1 MKAPALG
8 GVLLLAGLG
17 AGLVSVPPR
26 LSIES
31 KSQASGAAVRIEEAY
46 GRLPLSFEPNQ
57 GQTDARVRF
66 VSHGPGYALFLTGD
80 GAVLSLH
87 AGGPQRR
94 PRTAGPGLFASG
106 PWAEP
111 GPARPAVTLSLRLV
125 NANPGAQLEPL
136 DELPGKSNY
145 FLGNDPSQWRTNV
158 PNYARV
164 RYRQVYPGI
173 DLVYYGN
180 PAKAR
185 QDPAKAGQLEYDFVV
200 AAGADPK
207 AIRLAVEGADA
218 TEVSAEGDLVLRAGG
233 EEARFRRPVVY
244 QETAGRRREI
254 AGRFVLA
261 TPQPAAARP
270 WSAPRP
276 GEVVARNL
284 SRQSRDPH
292 SAELGFEVGAYDPS
306 LPLVIDPTLAYS
318 TYLGGSGEDFGSGI
332 AVDAAGNAYVTGYT
346 GSTNF
351 PTANPLQGA
360 NRGAPEVSDVFV
372 AKLNAAGSALVYST
386 YLGGSS
392 YDYGSGIAVDAAGNA
407 YVTGYTSSTNFPTAN
422 PLQATNAGGYYDA
435 FVAKLSAAGSALVY
449 STYLGGSA
457 RDYGNGIAVD
467 AAGNAYVTGS
477 TYSTDFPMANPFQT
491 SRGDFDAFVAK
502 LNAAGSALVYSTYL
516 GGSNSDYGNGIAV
529 DAAGNAYV
537 TGQTYSTNF
546 PTANPLQA
554 TNALRGDVFVA
565 KLSANGSA
573 LVYSTYL
580 GGSGTDYG
588 YGIAVDSAGNAYVTG
603 LTTSTNFPTANSFQ
617 ASNAGGTDV
626 FVAKLN
632 AAGSALVYSTYLGG
646 SSSDFGYGIAVDAAG
661 NAYVTGQTYSTNF
674 PTANPL
680 QATNAGNGD
689 EVFVAKVN
697 PAGSALVYSTY
708 LGGSRSDCGD
718 GIAVDS
724 AGNAYVTGTTS
735 STNFPIANAFQSSN
749 PGGYDDPFIAKLSS
763 NPVPTLTSLSPSS
776 AIAGGA
782 GFTLTVNGS
791 NFVPGSVVR
800 WNGSNRATTFVS
812 STQLTAAIPNS
823 DIAAAGS
830 ASVTVFN
837 PSPDGGTSTALNF
850 NITGTGPTP
859 QAPSNG
865 VLNGAGFDSSAA
877 ALSPGMIA
885 SVFGTNL
892 TTAPASGLL
901 PGFVP
906 GTDTLNTIAAG
917 TRVTFDGVPAPLFFL
932 RHDPAT
938 FDQLNIQVPFE
949 LAGKASA
956 QMVVTVNGV
965 ASAPVTVPLLPSA
978 AGLFT
983 VCACGK
989 NAAVVQ
995 NQNFSTNSAS
1005 NPAPKGSVVLLY
1017 ATGLGATQP
1026 AGITGKAAPSA
1037 EPLARSVEIPT
1048 VTIGGAAANVEF
1060 SGLAPFFVGLWQVNV
1075 RIPDAAGS
1083 REVEL
1088 ILRHGGQAA
1097 NKVTLFVQ

>member
-8 GVLLLAGLG
+8 GVLLLAGLA

-26 LSIES
+26 LSIQS

-46 GRLPLSFEPNQ
+46 GRLALSFEPNQ

-87 AGGPQRR
+87 GGGPQRR
-94 PRTAGPGLFASG
+94 PRTAGPGLFAPG

-111 GPARPAVTLSLRLV
+111 GPTRPAVTLSLRLA

-164 RYRQVYPGI
+164 RYREVYPGI

-180 PAKAR
+180 PAT
-185 QDPAKAGQLEYDFVV
+185 AGQLEYDFVV

-254 AGRFVLA
+254 AGNFVLRA
-261 TPQPAAARP
+261 STSP
-270 WSAPRP
+270 SA
-276 GEVVARNL
+276 L
-284 SRQSRDPH
+284 STQHSALCTQH

-306 LPLVIDPTLAYS
+306 LPLVIDPTLVYS
-318 TYLGGSGEDFGSGI
+318 TYLGGSDHDGGDAIAVDAAGNAYVTGTTYSTDFPTVNPLQASKTAERYDVFVAKLNAAGSALVYSTYLGGNWYDDVYGI
-332 AVDAAGNAYVTGYT
+332 AVDAAGNAYVTGHT

-351 PTANPLQGA
+351 PTRNPLQAA
-360 NRGAPEVSDVFV
+360 NRGLDDVFVAKLNATGSALVYSTYLGGSADDGGHGIAVDAAGNAYVAGSTLSTNFPTAGALQAAAAGGTCSWSVCSDAFVAKLNAAGSALVYSTYLGGKGDEYGQGIALDAAGNAYVTGYTSSPNFPTVSPVQATNAGNGDVFV

-386 YLGGSS
+386 YLGGS
-392 YDYGSGIAVDAAGNA
+392 DTDCGNGIAVDAAGSA
-407 YVTGYTSSTNFPTAN
+407 YVTGSTLSTNFPTAGA
-422 PLQATNAGGYYDA
+422 LQAAAAGGTCAWGRVCSDV

-449 STYLGGSA
+449 STYLDDS
-457 RDYGNGIAVD
+457 DED
-467 AAGNAYVTGS
+467 
-477 TYSTDFPMANPFQT
+477 
-491 SRGDFDAFVAK
+491 RG
-502 LNAAGSALVYSTYL
+502 
-516 GGSNSDYGNGIAV
+516 
-529 DAAGNAYV
+529 
-537 TGQTYSTNF
+537 
-546 PTANPLQA
+546 
-554 TNALRGDVFVA
+554 R
-565 KLSANGSA
+565 
-573 LVYSTYL
+573 
-580 GGSGTDYG
+580 
-588 YGIAVDSAGNAYVTG
+588 GIAVDSAGNAYVTG
-603 LTTSTNFPTANSFQ
+603 STYSTHFPTAN
-617 ASNAGGTDV
+617 
-626 FVAKLN
+626 
-632 AAGSALVYSTYLGG
+632 
-646 SSSDFGYGIAVDAAG
+646 
-661 NAYVTGQTYSTNF
+661 
-674 PTANPL
+674 
-680 QATNAGNGD
+680 
-689 EVFVAKVN
+689 
-697 PAGSALVYSTY
+697 
-708 LGGSRSDCGD
+708 
-718 GIAVDS
+718 
-724 AGNAYVTGTTS
+724 
-735 STNFPIANAFQSSN
+735 AFQKSN
-749 PGGYDDPFIAKLSS
+749 RGGCDAFIAKLSS
-763 NPVPTLTSLSPSS
+763 NPVPTLTSLSPAS
-776 AIAGGA
+776 AATGGPA
-782 GFTLTVNGS
+782 FTLTANGT
-791 NFVPGSVVR
+791 NFISGSVVR

-850 NITGTGPTP
+850 NITGAGPTP
-859 QAPSNG
+859 QVPSNG

-877 ALSPGMIA
+877 ALSPGTIA

-892 TTAPASGLL
+892 TTAPTSGLL

-906 GTDTLNTIAAG
+906 GTDTLNTIATG

-956 QMVVTVNGV
+956 QMVVSVNGV
-965 ASAPVTVPLLPSA
+965 ASAPVTVRLLSSA
-978 AGLFT
+978 PGLFT

-1017 ATGLGATQP
+1017 VTGLGATQP

-1048 VTIGGAAANVEF
+1048 VTIGGAAAKVEF
-1060 SGLAPFFVGLWQVNV
+1060 SGLAPLFVGLWQVNV

-1083 REVEL
+1083 GEVEL
-1088 ILRHGGQAA
+1088 ILRHGGQPA